1 MNEKIDRT
9 TLFWF
14 GDHALKMY
22 LSSDKKI
29 RSLFAHQIILYDRR
43 ISESANNCSEEPITY
58 VKEFYPQVHPKYSLM
73 DLNTP
78 VHAVLS
84 ERLREMKKN
93 ERNILFIG
101 DPAELLF
108 QAAIDAGFG
117 FDSSS
122 DSDIIQPQPF
132 EAVALFEP
140 VTEKCHLNLTH
151 CDALF
156 LKEQMPFE
164 QELKEAI
171 SFREMG
177 MRGFR
182 IAYRCKDMREEL
194 NDYLWHYSED
204 AHHVDQKVAYIKTS

>member
-1 MNEKIDRT
+1 MNENRGQT
-9 TLFWF
+9 TLVWI
-14 GDHALKMY
+14 GDHSLKMY
-22 LSSDKKI
+22 RVSDDAVLRQFK
-29 RSLFAHQIILYDRR
+29 HQIILYDRR
-43 ISESANNCSEEPITY
+43 VSDPENDCSEEPITY

-132 EAVALFEP
+132 EAVALFES

-156 LKEQMPFE
+156 LKEQM
-164 QELKEAI
+164 
-171 SFREMG
+171 
-177 MRGFR
+177 
-182 IAYRCKDMREEL
+182 L
-194 NDYLWHYSED
+194 N
-204 AHHVDQKVAYIKTS
+204 